1 MFPHGATTYID
12 DIGKLIPL
20 HDGSIHTA
28 LHTGCGV
35 RLFDRNR
42 TQKIVLRLSVAP
54 SNFEVNF
61 RIANGDLGNGVYFHC
76 GCRNFP
82 ISGQRVRESKRV
94 QPGWTILL

>member
-1 MFPHGATTYID
+1 MFPHGAATYID

-42 TQKIVLRLSVAP
+42 TQKNSFKVKRRPVEFWGQFQNSKWRSREWRLLPLWVSELSNLRP
-54 SNFEVNF
+54 E
-61 RIANGDLGNGVYFHC
+61 GE
-76 GCRNFP
+76 
-82 ISGQRVRESKRV
+82 RE
-94 QPGWTILL
+94 

>member
-1 MFPHGATTYID
+1 MFPHGAATYID

-42 TQKIVLRLSVAP
+42 TQKNSFKV
-54 SNFEVNF
+54 
-61 RIANGDLGNGVYFHC
+61 
-76 GCRNFP
+76 
-82 ISGQRVRESKRV
+82 KRRPV
-94 QPGWTILL
+94 EF